1 MVQGIIEEETSKM
14 LKAEANEII
23 KEEKVS
29 NSSYTVAG
37 VEYDTATGL
46 PYTYVDGAGNKY
58 TSKDLERLNT
68 SSGDTVD
75 GGTFRNGDGTYSTG
89 FEDATTID
97 QILGEPDEGTFTEG
111 GTYIPP
117 GFEGATTIDG
127 DSPT

>member
-1 MVQGIIEEETSKM
+1 M

-29 NSSYTVAG
+29 NPTYTVAG

-46 PYTYVDGAGNKY
+46 PTN
-58 TSKDLERLNT
+58 E
-68 SSGDTVD
+68 
-75 GGTFRNGDGTYSTG
+75 GTFDENMNYIPSG
-89 FEDATTID
+89 FEDAIRTDEIEID
-97 QILGEPDEGTFTEG
+97 QGTFTEG